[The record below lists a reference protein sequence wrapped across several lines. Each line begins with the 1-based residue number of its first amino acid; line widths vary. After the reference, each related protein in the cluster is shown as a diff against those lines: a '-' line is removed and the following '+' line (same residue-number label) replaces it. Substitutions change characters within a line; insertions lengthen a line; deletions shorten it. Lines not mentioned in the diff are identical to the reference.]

1 MPNSHINEHRSV
13 PHPFISLLMPI
24 KGKRLLP
31 RVARY
36 LPSDK
41 ILQMLTLIIAC
52 FYQLDV
58 VVKSPMLDTLEKT
71 QDRAEAEKHS
81 QVFLSGLVQSVLPAI
96 GKLDLSLLTGLLGML
111 FKYNDVAAAARTRVG
126 YLYFLHGCCLIY
138 LRSPGLLS

>member
-1 MPNSHINEHRSV
+1 
-13 PHPFISLLMPI
+13 MPI

-36 LPSDK
+36 LPSDT

-58 VVKSPMLDTLEKT
+58 VVKSPILDTLEETKE
-71 QDRAEAEKHS
+71 RAEVERHS

-111 FKYNDVAAAARTRVG
+111 FKYNDVAAAARTRVS
-126 YLYFLHGCCLIY
+126 FLFADLQAPSHLDCSL
-138 LRSPGLLS
+138 GLPS

>member
-1 MPNSHINEHRSV
+1 
-13 PHPFISLLMPI
+13 MPI

-111 FKYNDVAAAARTRVG
+111 FKYNDVAAAARTRVRS
-126 YLYFLHGCCLIY
+126 LHRLQTFHLIC
-138 LRSPGLLS
+138 LRSLGLPS